1 MPRIRLALLI
11 TAPVKRCFDLARDID
26 LHQQSLI
33 HTAERAVAGRTSGRI
48 ELGERVTWEA
58 VHFGVRQTLT
68 VQITDYARP
77 YYFVD
82 EMIHGAFARFTH
94 RHEFAAV
101 DAGTLMI
108 DDFDYTAPFGPLGR
122 LADRLIL
129 ERYMRRLLLTRNAEI
144 KRTAEQV
151 SSVKPR

>member
-1 MPRIRLALLI
+1 VPRIRLALLI
-11 TAPVKRCFDLARDID
+11 TAPVERCFDLARDID
-26 LHQQSLI
+26 LHQQSLT

-48 ELGERVTWEA
+48 ALGERVTWEA
-58 VHFGVRQTLT
+58 VHFGVQQKLT

-108 DDFDYTAPFGPLGR
+108 DDFR
-122 LADRLIL
+122 LHRAVRPA
-129 ERYMRRLLLTRNAEI
+129 RQAR
-144 KRTAEQV
+144 
-151 SSVKPR
+151 